1 MAEARSHQVTD
12 GWIRLWQGADRV
24 WRVTW
29 EPYAGREG
37 YPGHTFSPG
46 DADLPNDWPY
56 TNDPDDLMRWA
67 IARFS
72 RLGTEQAR
80 SEDAGE

>member
-1 MAEARSHQVTD
+1 VAEARSHQVTD
-12 GWIRLWQGADRV
+12 GWIRLWQG
-24 WRVTW
+24 
-29 EPYAGREG
+29 AGREG